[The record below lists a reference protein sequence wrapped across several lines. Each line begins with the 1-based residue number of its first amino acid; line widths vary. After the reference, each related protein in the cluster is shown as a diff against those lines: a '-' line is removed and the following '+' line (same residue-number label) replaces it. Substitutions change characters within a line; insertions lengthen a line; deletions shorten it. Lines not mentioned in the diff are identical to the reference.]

1 MNNLQLSVLLN
12 AIDKMS
18 APVRNA
24 SKSVQAL
31 SEQVKNSKAALR
43 DLEKAQNQMKSFS
56 RTTENIKKSTEAIDK
71 HAKKLENLRNKI
83 SKMKDERVNLKGKI
97 KDAELYHAKLISKG
111 DVVSAL
117 GVRFRISDLTKQ
129 YERLKG
135 DIGDTSSEIRKENS
149 GWKANRREKAQQLLQ
164 LRDLK
169 RKLKEIGIDTKNFA
183 QYEGKLAE
191 KIKVANSAIAKQ
203 QAHLDKLNAKQAAYN
218 KYRGQVEKLKDIS
231 GKAQII
237 GAQSM
242 AAGATITAPIANV
255 TKDFMTFE
263 DAMIGVAR
271 QVDGLKDKSGNFTQ
285 EFDQW
290 KIKIH
295 DLSKELPLTTVQ
307 IANMIES
314 AARMNIAKDE
324 LEDFV
329 RLNTQM
335 AIAFDAKNPD
345 ELVESFGKV
354 SKNFNLT
361 QKQTKELADTINYLD
376 DNAISKGTGIIG
388 YMNRVAGIAAIA
400 KITDKNMA
408 ALGSTLQT
416 LGAEEEDSAT
426 AVTTIFTRLG
436 VAGNHE
442 EVDGALKKLKLNPQ
456 KIAKGMA
463 KDAQSTLMLI
473 VNKIKGLDDDA
484 KSDVMKGLVG
494 IPHIKTISKLVA
506 NTEEWRRQIE
516 LANSEA
522 AKGSMG
528 REFDTRMKA
537 LSASTQ
543 IFTNRLFNLK
553 TAIGGTLAP
562 TLHNILDKLGSIVD
576 KFKAWI
582 ETNPELARK
591 ILLVASA
598 LGTTLTAFGAL
609 SLALSFVLYP
619 MARVAL
625 GFGKLTG
632 LNTLLAKSFNYTT
645 KAAIASNK
653 NLLSFRGWSNIF
665 SSAQTTLTGLLGK
678 ITKLNTLKVLLG
690 ALKAWT
696 MPVRMIF
703 IGLSSSISFL
713 LSPIGVV
720 VAAVVGAGIYIYKSW
735 EKVKSFFGGFLNGL
749 QSGLQPVIDKFKPF
763 VGWIESVF
771 NWFTNLLSPIQST
784 KEDLDAAASAG
795 KQFGEWVAFGIDL
808 ALKPLQLLIDGVKW
822 LIDNLPKINEQN
834 QKAKALKEETMKAAF
849 GNGVLG
855 QTMAAMADIPEYA
868 KGGYTGNGGK
878 YQPMGIVHGGE
889 YVMTKEATNR
899 LGIATLNALNY
910 GKQALI
916 AGGLGIGLATAAPI
930 QVDSR
935 PPISARPSISQT
947 MQPMAVNI
955 TINAQAGQNERQI
968 AQLVAAELE
977 RINLQQQARARSRMT
992 DRA

>member
-24 SKSVQAL
+24 SKSVRELSAKLRENKNAQRQLAQQNKQHAEAMKQYASTINPLKAKLSSLNNELSAAKQKAASYSQYLKNAKNPTEGFKKEVEKARSAVKKLKQEQVTASNKLQQAKLAL
-31 SEQVKNSKAALR
+31 SQAGISA
-43 DLEKAQNQMKSFS
+43 EKLAQNQRNLQRNTKAA
-56 RTTENIKKSTEAIDK
+56 TDQIKHQEEA
-71 HAKKLENLRNKI
+71 
-83 SKMKDERVNLKGKI
+83 LK
-97 KDAELYHAKLISKG
+97 
-111 DVVSAL
+111 
-117 GVRFRISDLTKQ
+117 
-129 YERLKG
+129 
-135 DIGDTSSEIRKENS
+135 
-149 GWKANRREKAQQLLQ
+149 
-164 LRDLK
+164 
-169 RKLKEIGIDTKNFA
+169 
-183 QYEGKLAE
+183 
-191 KIKVANSAIAKQ
+191 
-203 QAHLDKLNAKQAAYN
+203 KLNAKQAAYN
-218 KYRGQVEKLKDIS
+218 RYRGQVEKLKDIS

-242 AAGATITAPIANV
+242 AAGATITAPIAAV
-255 TKDFMTFE
+255 TKDFMSFE

-335 AIAFDAKNPD
+335 AIAFDAQNPD

-562 TLHNILDKLGSIVD
+562 TLHNILDKLGGVVD

-665 SSAQTTLTGLLGK
+665 SSAQTNLTGLLGK
-678 ITKLNTLKVLLG
+678 ITKLNTLKILLG

-720 VAAVVGAGIYIYKSW
+720 VAAVVGAGIYIYKNW

-868 KGGYTGNGGK
+868 TGGYTGNGGK

-889 YVMTKEATNR
+889 YVMTKEATSR
-899 LGIATLNALNY
+899 LGVATLNALNY

-930 QVDSR
+930 QVDNR

-977 RINLQQQARARSRMT
+977 RINRQQQARARSRMT

>member
-24 SKSVQAL
+24 SKSVRELSAKLRENKNAQRQLAQQNKQHAEAMKQYASTINPLKAKLSSLNNELSAAKQKAASYSQYLKNAKNPTEGFKKEVEKARGAVKKLKQEQVAASNKLQQAKLAL
-31 SEQVKNSKAALR
+31 SQAGISA
-43 DLEKAQNQMKSFS
+43 EKLAQNQRNLQRNTKAA
-56 RTTENIKKSTEAIDK
+56 TDQIKHQEEA
-71 HAKKLENLRNKI
+71 
-83 SKMKDERVNLKGKI
+83 LK
-97 KDAELYHAKLISKG
+97 
-111 DVVSAL
+111 
-117 GVRFRISDLTKQ
+117 
-129 YERLKG
+129 
-135 DIGDTSSEIRKENS
+135 
-149 GWKANRREKAQQLLQ
+149 
-164 LRDLK
+164 
-169 RKLKEIGIDTKNFA
+169 
-183 QYEGKLAE
+183 
-191 KIKVANSAIAKQ
+191 
-203 QAHLDKLNAKQAAYN
+203 KLNAKQAAYN
-218 KYRGQVEKLKDIS
+218 RYRGQVEKLKDIS

-562 TLHNILDKLGSIVD
+562 TLHNILDKLGGVVD

-720 VAAVVGAGIYIYKSW
+720 VAAVVGAGIYIYKNW
-735 EKVKSFFGGFLNGL
+735 EKVKSFFSGFLNGL

-955 TINAQAGQNERQI
+955 TINAQAVQNERQI

-977 RINLQQQARARSRMT
+977 RINRQQQARMRSQMT

>member
-24 SKSVQAL
+24 SKSVRELSAKLRENKNAQRQLAQQNKQHAEAMKQYASTINPLKAKLSSLNNELSAAKQKAASYSQYLKNAKNPTEGFKKEVEKARGAVKKLKQEQVAASNKLQQAKLAL
-31 SEQVKNSKAALR
+31 SQAGISA
-43 DLEKAQNQMKSFS
+43 EKLAQNQRNLQRNTKAA
-56 RTTENIKKSTEAIDK
+56 TDQIKHQEEA
-71 HAKKLENLRNKI
+71 
-83 SKMKDERVNLKGKI
+83 LK
-97 KDAELYHAKLISKG
+97 
-111 DVVSAL
+111 
-117 GVRFRISDLTKQ
+117 
-129 YERLKG
+129 
-135 DIGDTSSEIRKENS
+135 
-149 GWKANRREKAQQLLQ
+149 
-164 LRDLK
+164 
-169 RKLKEIGIDTKNFA
+169 
-183 QYEGKLAE
+183 
-191 KIKVANSAIAKQ
+191 
-203 QAHLDKLNAKQAAYN
+203 KLNAKQAAYN
-218 KYRGQVEKLKDIS
+218 RYRGQVEKLKDIS

-473 VNKIKGLDDDA
+473 VNKIKGLEEKE

-562 TLHNILDKLGSIVD
+562 TLHNILDKLGGVVD

-665 SSAQTTLTGLLGK
+665 SSAQTTLTGFLGK
-678 ITKLNTLKVLLG
+678 ITKLNSIKVLLG

-696 MPVRMIF
+696 MPVKMIF

-713 LSPIGVV
+713 LSPIGIV
-720 VAAVVGAGIYIYKSW
+720 VAAVVGAGIYIYKNW
-735 EKVKSFFGGFLNGL
+735 EKVKSFFSGFLNGL

-868 KGGYTGNGGK
+868 TGGYTGNGGK

-916 AGGLGIGLATAAPI
+916 AGGLGIGLASAAPI
-930 QVDSR
+930 QVDNR

-977 RINLQQQARARSRMT
+977 RINRQQQARARSRMT

>member
-24 SKSVQAL
+24 SKSVRELSAKLRENKNAQRQLAQQNKQHAEAMKQYASTINPLKAKLSSLNNELSAAKQKAASYSQYLKNAKNPTEGFKKEVEKARSAVKKLKQEQVAASNKLQQAKLAL
-31 SEQVKNSKAALR
+31 SQAGISA
-43 DLEKAQNQMKSFS
+43 EKLAQNQRNLQRNTKAA
-56 RTTENIKKSTEAIDK
+56 TDQIKHQEEA
-71 HAKKLENLRNKI
+71 
-83 SKMKDERVNLKGKI
+83 LK
-97 KDAELYHAKLISKG
+97 
-111 DVVSAL
+111 
-117 GVRFRISDLTKQ
+117 
-129 YERLKG
+129 
-135 DIGDTSSEIRKENS
+135 
-149 GWKANRREKAQQLLQ
+149 
-164 LRDLK
+164 
-169 RKLKEIGIDTKNFA
+169 
-183 QYEGKLAE
+183 
-191 KIKVANSAIAKQ
+191 
-203 QAHLDKLNAKQAAYN
+203 KLNAKQAAYN
-218 KYRGQVEKLKDIS
+218 RYRGQVEKLKDIS

-562 TLHNILDKLGSIVD
+562 TLHNILDKLGGVVD

-632 LNTLLAKSFNYTT
+632 LNTLLAKSFNYTI
-645 KAAIASNK
+645 KAAIATNK

-690 ALKAWT
+690 ALKAWI

-713 LSPIGVV
+713 LSPVGVV
-720 VAAVVGAGIYIYKSW
+720 VAAIVGAGIYIYKNW
-735 EKVKSFFGGFLNGL
+735 EKVKSFFSGFLNGL

-930 QVDSR
+930 QVDNR

-977 RINLQQQARARSRMT
+977 RINRQQQARMRSRMT

>member
-24 SKSVQAL
+24 SKSVRELSAKLRENKNAQRQLAQQNKQHAEAMKQYASTINPLKAKLSSLNNELSAAKQKAASYSQYLKNAKNPTEGFKKEVEKARGAVKKLKQEQVAASNKLQQAKLAL
-31 SEQVKNSKAALR
+31 SQAGISA
-43 DLEKAQNQMKSFS
+43 EKLAQNQRNLQRNTKAA
-56 RTTENIKKSTEAIDK
+56 TDQIKHQEEA
-71 HAKKLENLRNKI
+71 
-83 SKMKDERVNLKGKI
+83 LK
-97 KDAELYHAKLISKG
+97 
-111 DVVSAL
+111 
-117 GVRFRISDLTKQ
+117 
-129 YERLKG
+129 
-135 DIGDTSSEIRKENS
+135 
-149 GWKANRREKAQQLLQ
+149 
-164 LRDLK
+164 
-169 RKLKEIGIDTKNFA
+169 
-183 QYEGKLAE
+183 
-191 KIKVANSAIAKQ
+191 
-203 QAHLDKLNAKQAAYN
+203 KLNAKQAAYN
-218 KYRGQVEKLKDIS
+218 RYRGQVEKLKDIS

-562 TLHNILDKLGSIVD
+562 TLHNILDKLGGVVD

-665 SSAQTTLTGLLGK
+665 SSAQTTLTGFLGK
-678 ITKLNTLKVLLG
+678 ITKLNSIKVLLG

-696 MPVRMIF
+696 MPVKMIF

-713 LSPIGVV
+713 LSPIGIV
-720 VAAVVGAGIYIYKSW
+720 VAAVVGAGIYIYKNW
-735 EKVKSFFGGFLNGL
+735 EKVKSFFSGFLNGL

-808 ALKPLQLLIDGVKW
+808 ALQRAKSKSQSIKRRNHESRVWKW
-822 LIDNLPKINEQN
+822 RAWSNH
-834 QKAKALKEETMKAAF
+834 
-849 GNGVLG
+849 GSNGRYSR
-855 QTMAAMADIPEYA
+855 IR
-868 KGGYTGNGGK
+868 
-878 YQPMGIVHGGE
+878 
-889 YVMTKEATNR
+889 NR
-899 LGIATLNALNY
+899 RLHR
-910 GKQALI
+910 KW
-916 AGGLGIGLATAAPI
+916 
-930 QVDSR
+930 
-935 PPISARPSISQT
+935 
-947 MQPMAVNI
+947 
-955 TINAQAGQNERQI
+955 RQI
-968 AQLVAAELE
+968 P
-977 RINLQQQARARSRMT
+977 T
-992 DRA
+992 DGHCSWR

>member
-24 SKSVQAL
+24 SKSVRELSAKLRENKNAQRQLAQQNKQHAEAMKQYASTINPLKAKLSSLNNELSAAKQKAASYSQYLKNAKNPTEGFKKEVEKARSAVKKLKQEQVAASNKLQQAKLAL
-31 SEQVKNSKAALR
+31 SQAGISA
-43 DLEKAQNQMKSFS
+43 EKLAQNQRNLQRNTKAA
-56 RTTENIKKSTEAIDK
+56 TDQIKHQEEA
-71 HAKKLENLRNKI
+71 
-83 SKMKDERVNLKGKI
+83 LK
-97 KDAELYHAKLISKG
+97 
-111 DVVSAL
+111 
-117 GVRFRISDLTKQ
+117 
-129 YERLKG
+129 
-135 DIGDTSSEIRKENS
+135 
-149 GWKANRREKAQQLLQ
+149 
-164 LRDLK
+164 
-169 RKLKEIGIDTKNFA
+169 
-183 QYEGKLAE
+183 
-191 KIKVANSAIAKQ
+191 
-203 QAHLDKLNAKQAAYN
+203 KLNAKQAAYN
-218 KYRGQVEKLKDIS
+218 RYRGQVEKLKDIS

-562 TLHNILDKLGSIVD
+562 TLHNILDKLGGVVD

-653 NLLSFRGWSNIF
+653 NLLSFRGWSNVF

-720 VAAVVGAGIYIYKSW
+720 VAAVVGAGIYIYKNW
-735 EKVKSFFGGFLNGL
+735 EKVKSFFSGFLNGL

-868 KGGYTGNGGK
+868 TGGYTGNGGK

-977 RINLQQQARARSRMT
+977 RINRQQQARARSRMT
-992 DRA
+992 DRT

>member
-24 SKSVQAL
+24 SKSVRELSAKLRESKNAQRQLAQQNKQHAEAMKQYASTINPLKAKLSSLNNELSAAKQKAASYSQYLKNAKNPTEGFKKEVEKARSAVKKLKQEQVAASNKLQQAKLAL
-31 SEQVKNSKAALR
+31 SQAGISAEKLAKNQLNLQKNTKAAT
-43 DLEKAQNQMKSFS
+43 DQ
-56 RTTENIKKSTEAIDK
+56 IKHQEEAL
-71 HAKKLENLRNKI
+71 KKLN
-83 SKMKDERVNLKGKI
+83 
-97 KDAELYHAKLISKG
+97 
-111 DVVSAL
+111 
-117 GVRFRISDLTKQ
+117 T
-129 YERLKG
+129 
-135 DIGDTSSEIRKENS
+135 
-149 GWKANRREKAQQLLQ
+149 
-164 LRDLK
+164 
-169 RKLKEIGIDTKNFA
+169 
-183 QYEGKLAE
+183 
-191 KIKVANSAIAKQ
+191 
-203 QAHLDKLNAKQAAYN
+203 KQAAYSR
-218 KYRGQVEKLKDIS
+218 YRGQVEKLKDIS

-242 AAGATITAPIANV
+242 AAGATITAPIAAV

-436 VAGNHE
+436 VAGNHK

-553 TAIGGTLAP
+553 TTIGGTLAP
-562 TLHNILDKLGSIVD
+562 TLHNILDKLGGVVD

-690 ALKAWT
+690 VLKAWT

-720 VAAVVGAGIYIYKSW
+720 VAAVVGAGIYIYKNW
-735 EKVKSFFGGFLNGL
+735 EKVKSFFSGFLSGL

-822 LIDNLPKINEQN
+822 LIDNLPKISEQN

-868 KGGYTGNGGK
+868 TGGYTGNGGK

-889 YVMTKEATNR
+889 YVMTKEATSR

-977 RINLQQQARARSRMT
+977 RINRQQQARMRSRMT

>member
-24 SKSVQAL
+24 SKSVRELSAKLRENKNAQRQLAQQNKQHAEAMKQYASTINPLKAKLSSLNNELSAAKQKAASYSQYLKNAKNPTEGFKKEVEKARGAVKKLKQEQVAASNKLQQAKLAL
-31 SEQVKNSKAALR
+31 SQAGISA
-43 DLEKAQNQMKSFS
+43 EKLAQNQRNLQRNTKAA
-56 RTTENIKKSTEAIDK
+56 TDQIKHQEEA
-71 HAKKLENLRNKI
+71 
-83 SKMKDERVNLKGKI
+83 LK
-97 KDAELYHAKLISKG
+97 
-111 DVVSAL
+111 
-117 GVRFRISDLTKQ
+117 
-129 YERLKG
+129 
-135 DIGDTSSEIRKENS
+135 
-149 GWKANRREKAQQLLQ
+149 
-164 LRDLK
+164 
-169 RKLKEIGIDTKNFA
+169 
-183 QYEGKLAE
+183 
-191 KIKVANSAIAKQ
+191 
-203 QAHLDKLNAKQAAYN
+203 KLNAKQEAYN
-218 KYRGQVEKLKDIS
+218 RYRGQVEKLKDIS

-314 AARMNIAKDE
+314 AARMDIAKDE

-562 TLHNILDKLGSIVD
+562 TLHNILDKLGGVVD

-653 NLLSFRGWSNIF
+653 NLLSFRGWSNVF

-720 VAAVVGAGIYIYKSW
+720 VAAVVGAGIYIYKNW
-735 EKVKSFFGGFLNGL
+735 EKVKSFFSGFLNGL

-868 KGGYTGNGGK
+868 TGGYTGNGGK

-930 QVDSR
+930 QMDSR

-977 RINLQQQARARSRMT
+977 RINRQQQARMRSRMT

>member
-24 SKSVQAL
+24 SKSVRELSAKLRENKNAQRQLAQQNKQHAEAMKQYASTINPLKAKLSSLNNELSAAKQKAASYSQYLKNAKNPTEGFKKEVEKARSAVKKLKQEQVAASNKLQQAKLAL
-31 SEQVKNSKAALR
+31 SQAGISA
-43 DLEKAQNQMKSFS
+43 EKLAQNQRNLQRNTKAA
-56 RTTENIKKSTEAIDK
+56 TDQIKHQEEA
-71 HAKKLENLRNKI
+71 
-83 SKMKDERVNLKGKI
+83 LK
-97 KDAELYHAKLISKG
+97 
-111 DVVSAL
+111 
-117 GVRFRISDLTKQ
+117 
-129 YERLKG
+129 
-135 DIGDTSSEIRKENS
+135 
-149 GWKANRREKAQQLLQ
+149 
-164 LRDLK
+164 
-169 RKLKEIGIDTKNFA
+169 
-183 QYEGKLAE
+183 
-191 KIKVANSAIAKQ
+191 
-203 QAHLDKLNAKQAAYN
+203 KLNAKQAAYN
-218 KYRGQVEKLKDIS
+218 RYRGQVEKLKDIS

-242 AAGATITAPIANV
+242 AAGATITAPIAAV

-314 AARMNIAKDE
+314 AARMDVPKE
-324 LEDFV
+324 QLSEFV

-335 AIAFDAKNPD
+335 ATAFDAANPD
-345 ELVESFGKV
+345 ELVEQYGKV
-354 SKNFNLT
+354 IKNFKLSA
-361 QKQTKELADTINYLD
+361 QASRELADAINYLD
-376 DNAISKGTGIIG
+376 DNAISKGTEIIG
-388 YMNRVAGIAAIA
+388 FMNRVSGISGIANISE
-400 KITDKNMA
+400 KNMA

-416 LGAEEEDSAT
+416 AGAAEEQSAT
-426 AVTTIFTRLG
+426 AVNAIFTRLSQASKKKPVKNG
-436 VAGNHE
+436 LAALGLSANAVELGMVKDAQGTIFKI
-442 EVDGALKKLKLNPQ
+442 VDALKKLPESKRLGT
-456 KIAKGMA
+456 IA
-463 KDAQSTLMLI
+463 D
-473 VNKIKGLDDDA
+473 
-484 KSDVMKGLVG
+484 LVG
-494 IPHIKTISKLVA
+494 TEHTKTLALLVS

-553 TAIGGTLAP
+553 TTIGGTLAP
-562 TLHNILDKLGSIVD
+562 TLHNILDKLGGVVD

-582 ETNPELARK
+582 EANPELARK

-665 SSAQTTLTGLLGK
+665 SSAQTALTGLLGK
-678 ITKLNTLKVLLG
+678 ITKLNALKVLLG

-703 IGLSSSISFL
+703 IGLGSSISFL

-720 VAAVVGAGIYIYKSW
+720 VAAVVGAGIYIYKNW

-749 QSGLQPVIDKFKPF
+749 QSGLQPVIDKFKPL
-763 VGWIESVF
+763 VGWIESAF
-771 NWFTNLLSPIQST
+771 NWFTNLLAPVQST

-868 KGGYTGNGGK
+868 TGGYTGNGGK

-889 YVMTKEATNR
+889 YVMTKEATSR
-899 LGIATLNALNY
+899 LGVATLNALNY

-930 QVDSR
+930 QVDNR
-935 PPISARPSISQT
+935 PPISARPNISQT

-977 RINLQQQARARSRMT
+977 RINRQQQARMRSRMT

>member
-24 SKSVQAL
+24 SKSVRELSAKLRENKNAQRQLAQQNKQHAEAMKQYASTINPLKAKLSSLNNELSAAKQKAASYSQYLKNAKNPTEGFKKEVEKARSAVKKLKQEQVAASNKLQQAKLAL
-31 SEQVKNSKAALR
+31 SQAGISA
-43 DLEKAQNQMKSFS
+43 EKLAQNQRNLQRNTKAA
-56 RTTENIKKSTEAIDK
+56 TDQIKHQEEA
-71 HAKKLENLRNKI
+71 
-83 SKMKDERVNLKGKI
+83 LK
-97 KDAELYHAKLISKG
+97 
-111 DVVSAL
+111 
-117 GVRFRISDLTKQ
+117 
-129 YERLKG
+129 
-135 DIGDTSSEIRKENS
+135 
-149 GWKANRREKAQQLLQ
+149 
-164 LRDLK
+164 
-169 RKLKEIGIDTKNFA
+169 
-183 QYEGKLAE
+183 
-191 KIKVANSAIAKQ
+191 
-203 QAHLDKLNAKQAAYN
+203 KLNAKQAAYN
-218 KYRGQVEKLKDIS
+218 RYRGQVEKLKDIS

-562 TLHNILDKLGSIVD
+562 TLHNILDKLGGVVD

-720 VAAVVGAGIYIYKSW
+720 VAAVVGAGIYIYKNW
-735 EKVKSFFGGFLNGL
+735 EKVKSFFSGFLNGL

-868 KGGYTGNGGK
+868 TGGYTGNGGK

-930 QVDSR
+930 QVDNR

-977 RINLQQQARARSRMT
+977 RINRQQQARARSRMT

>member
-24 SKSVQAL
+24 SKSVRELSAKLRENKNAQRQLAQQNKQHAEAMKQYASTINPLKAKLSSLNNELSAAKQKAASYSQYLKNAKNPTEGFKKEVEKARGAVKKLKQEQVAASNKLQQAKLAL
-31 SEQVKNSKAALR
+31 SQAGISA
-43 DLEKAQNQMKSFS
+43 EKLAQNQRNLQRNTKAA
-56 RTTENIKKSTEAIDK
+56 TDQIKHQEEA
-71 HAKKLENLRNKI
+71 
-83 SKMKDERVNLKGKI
+83 LK
-97 KDAELYHAKLISKG
+97 
-111 DVVSAL
+111 
-117 GVRFRISDLTKQ
+117 
-129 YERLKG
+129 
-135 DIGDTSSEIRKENS
+135 
-149 GWKANRREKAQQLLQ
+149 
-164 LRDLK
+164 
-169 RKLKEIGIDTKNFA
+169 
-183 QYEGKLAE
+183 
-191 KIKVANSAIAKQ
+191 
-203 QAHLDKLNAKQAAYN
+203 KLNAKQEAYN
-218 KYRGQVEKLKDIS
+218 RYRGQVEKLKDIS

-314 AARMNIAKDE
+314 AARMDIAKDE

-473 VNKIKGLDDDA
+473 VNKIKGLEDDA

-562 TLHNILDKLGSIVD
+562 TLHNILDKLGGVVD

-665 SSAQTTLTGLLGK
+665 SSAQTTLTSFLGK
-678 ITKLNTLKVLLG
+678 ITKLNALKVLLG

-703 IGLSSSISFL
+703 IGLGSSISFL

-720 VAAVVGAGIYIYKSW
+720 VAAVVGAGIYIYKNW
-735 EKVKSFFGGFLNGL
+735 EKVKSFFSGFLNGL

-868 KGGYTGNGGK
+868 TGGYTGNGGK

-889 YVMTKEATNR
+889 YVMTKEATSR
-899 LGIATLNALNY
+899 LGVATLNALNY

-955 TINAQAGQNERQI
+955 SINAQAGQNERQI

-977 RINLQQQARARSRMT
+977 RINRQQQARMRSRMT

>member
-24 SKSVQAL
+24 SKSVRELSAKLRENKNAQRQLAQQNKQHAEAMKQYASTINPLKAKLSSLNNELSAAKQKAASYSQYLKNAKNPTEGFKKEVEKARGAVKKLKQEQVAASNKLQQAKLAL
-31 SEQVKNSKAALR
+31 SQAGISA
-43 DLEKAQNQMKSFS
+43 EKLAQNQRNLQRNTKAA
-56 RTTENIKKSTEAIDK
+56 TDQIKHQEEA
-71 HAKKLENLRNKI
+71 
-83 SKMKDERVNLKGKI
+83 LK
-97 KDAELYHAKLISKG
+97 
-111 DVVSAL
+111 
-117 GVRFRISDLTKQ
+117 
-129 YERLKG
+129 
-135 DIGDTSSEIRKENS
+135 
-149 GWKANRREKAQQLLQ
+149 
-164 LRDLK
+164 
-169 RKLKEIGIDTKNFA
+169 
-183 QYEGKLAE
+183 
-191 KIKVANSAIAKQ
+191 
-203 QAHLDKLNAKQAAYN
+203 KLNAKQAAYN
-218 KYRGQVEKLKDIS
+218 RYRGQVEKLKDIS

-562 TLHNILDKLGSIVD
+562 TLHNILDKLGGVVD

-720 VAAVVGAGIYIYKSW
+720 VATVVGAGIYIYKNW
-735 EKVKSFFGGFLNGL
+735 EKVKSFFSGFLNGL

-930 QVDSR
+930 QVDNR

-977 RINLQQQARARSRMT
+977 RINRQQQARARSRMT

>member
-24 SKSVQAL
+24 SKSVRELSAKLRENKNAQRQLAQQNKQHAEAMKQYASTINPLKAKLSSLNNELSAAKQKAASYSQYLKNAKNPTEGFKKEVEKARGAVKKLKQEQVAASNKLQQAKLAL
-31 SEQVKNSKAALR
+31 SQAGISA
-43 DLEKAQNQMKSFS
+43 EKLAQNQRNLQRNTKAA
-56 RTTENIKKSTEAIDK
+56 TDQIKHQEEA
-71 HAKKLENLRNKI
+71 
-83 SKMKDERVNLKGKI
+83 LK
-97 KDAELYHAKLISKG
+97 
-111 DVVSAL
+111 
-117 GVRFRISDLTKQ
+117 
-129 YERLKG
+129 
-135 DIGDTSSEIRKENS
+135 
-149 GWKANRREKAQQLLQ
+149 
-164 LRDLK
+164 
-169 RKLKEIGIDTKNFA
+169 
-183 QYEGKLAE
+183 
-191 KIKVANSAIAKQ
+191 
-203 QAHLDKLNAKQAAYN
+203 KLNAKQAAYN
-218 KYRGQVEKLKDIS
+218 RYRGQVEKLKDIS

-562 TLHNILDKLGSIVD
+562 TLHNILDKLGGVVD

-665 SSAQTTLTGLLGK
+665 SSAQTTLTGFLGK
-678 ITKLNTLKVLLG
+678 ITKLNSIKVLLG

-696 MPVRMIF
+696 MPVKMIF

-713 LSPIGVV
+713 LSPIGIV
-720 VAAVVGAGIYIYKSW
+720 VAAVVGAGIYIYKNW
-735 EKVKSFFGGFLNGL
+735 EKVKSFFSGFLNGL

-868 KGGYTGNGGK
+868 TGGYTGNGGK

-977 RINLQQQARARSRMT
+977 RINRQQQARMRSRMT

>member
-24 SKSVQAL
+24 SKSVRELSAKLRENKNAQRQLAQQNKQHAEAMKQYASTLNPLKAKLSSLNNELSAAKQKAASYSQYLKNAKNPTEGFKKEVEKARSAVKKLKQEQVAASNKLQQAKLAL
-31 SEQVKNSKAALR
+31 SQAGISA
-43 DLEKAQNQMKSFS
+43 EKLAQNQRNLQRNTKAA
-56 RTTENIKKSTEAIDK
+56 TDQIKHQEEA
-71 HAKKLENLRNKI
+71 
-83 SKMKDERVNLKGKI
+83 LK
-97 KDAELYHAKLISKG
+97 
-111 DVVSAL
+111 
-117 GVRFRISDLTKQ
+117 
-129 YERLKG
+129 
-135 DIGDTSSEIRKENS
+135 
-149 GWKANRREKAQQLLQ
+149 
-164 LRDLK
+164 
-169 RKLKEIGIDTKNFA
+169 
-183 QYEGKLAE
+183 
-191 KIKVANSAIAKQ
+191 
-203 QAHLDKLNAKQAAYN
+203 KLNAKQEAYN
-218 KYRGQVEKLKDIS
+218 RYRGQVEKLKDIS

-314 AARMNIAKDE
+314 AARMNVAKDE

-335 AIAFDAKNPD
+335 AVAFDAANPD
-345 ELVESFGKV
+345 ELVEQYGKV
-354 SKNFNLT
+354 TNNFHLSA
-361 QKQTKELADTINYLD
+361 KASRELADAINYLD
-376 DNAISKGTGIIG
+376 DNAISKGTEIIG
-388 YMNRVAGIAAIA
+388 FMNRVSGIAGIA
-400 KITDKNMA
+400 KISEKNMA

-416 LGAEEEDSAT
+416 AGATEEQSAT
-426 AVTTIFTRLG
+426 AVNAIFTRLSQASKKKPVKNG
-436 VAGNHE
+436 LA
-442 EVDGALKKLKLNPQ
+442 ALGLRPSAVEL
-456 KIAKGMA
+456 GMA
-463 KDAQSTLMLI
+463 KDAQGTLEKI
-473 VNKIKGLDDDA
+473 VDA
-484 KSDVMKGLVG
+484 INRLPEPKRLGTIADLVG
-494 IPHIKTISKLVA
+494 TEHAKTLSLLVA
-506 NTEEWRRQIE
+506 KTDDWRRQIK

-562 TLHNILDKLGSIVD
+562 TLHNILDKLGGVVD

-645 KAAIASNK
+645 KAAIATNK

-720 VAAVVGAGIYIYKSW
+720 VAAVVGAGIYIYKNW
-735 EKVKSFFGGFLNGL
+735 EKVKSFFSGFLNGL

-868 KGGYTGNGGK
+868 TGGYTGNGGK

-968 AQLVAAELE
+968 AQLVTAEIE
-977 RINLQQQARARSRMT
+977 RINRQQQARARSRMT

>member
-1 MNNLQLSVLLN
+1 MPEPKRLGTI
-12 AIDKMS
+12 A
-18 APVRNA
+18 
-24 SKSVQAL
+24 
-31 SEQVKNSKAALR
+31 
-43 DLEKAQNQMKSFS
+43 DLVG
-56 RTTENIKKSTEAIDK
+56 TE
-71 HAKKLENLRNKI
+71 HAKTL
-83 SKMKDERVNLKGKI
+83 S
-97 KDAELYHAKLISKG
+97 
-111 DVVSAL
+111 
-117 GVRFRISDLTKQ
+117 
-129 YERLKG
+129 
-135 DIGDTSSEIRKENS
+135 
-149 GWKANRREKAQQLLQ
+149 LL
-164 LRDLK
+164 
-169 RKLKEIGIDTKNFA
+169 
-183 QYEGKLAE
+183 
-191 KIKVANSAIAKQ
+191 
-203 QAHLDKLNAKQAAYN
+203 
-218 KYRGQVEKLKDIS
+218 
-231 GKAQII
+231 
-237 GAQSM
+237 
-242 AAGATITAPIANV
+242 
-255 TKDFMTFE
+255 
-263 DAMIGVAR
+263 
-271 QVDGLKDKSGNFTQ
+271 
-285 EFDQW
+285 
-290 KIKIH
+290 
-295 DLSKELPLTTVQ
+295 
-307 IANMIES
+307 
-314 AARMNIAKDE
+314 
-324 LEDFV
+324 
-329 RLNTQM
+329 
-335 AIAFDAKNPD
+335 
-345 ELVESFGKV
+345 V
-354 SKNFNLT
+354 SKT
-361 QKQTKELADTINYLD
+361 D
-376 DNAISKGTGIIG
+376 D
-388 YMNRVAGIAAIA
+388 
-400 KITDKNMA
+400 
-408 ALGSTLQT
+408 
-416 LGAEEEDSAT
+416 
-426 AVTTIFTRLG
+426 
-436 VAGNHE
+436 
-442 EVDGALKKLKLNPQ
+442 
-456 KIAKGMA
+456 
-463 KDAQSTLMLI
+463 
-473 VNKIKGLDDDA
+473 
-484 KSDVMKGLVG
+484 
-494 IPHIKTISKLVA
+494 
-506 NTEEWRRQIE
+506 WRRQVK
-516 LANSEA
+516 LANSEE

-528 REFDTRMKA
+528 REFETRMKA

-562 TLHNILDKLGSIVD
+562 TLHNILDKLGGIVD

-947 MQPMAVNI
+947 MQPMEVNI

-977 RINLQQQARARSRMT
+977 RINRQQQARARSRMT